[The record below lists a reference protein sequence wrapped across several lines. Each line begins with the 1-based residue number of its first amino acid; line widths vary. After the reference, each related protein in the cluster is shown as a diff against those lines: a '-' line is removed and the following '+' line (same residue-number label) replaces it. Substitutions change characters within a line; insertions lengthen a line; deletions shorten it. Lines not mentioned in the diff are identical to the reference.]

1 MATNEVQCLIEANFV
16 CIDTEIDWSTY
27 MEQVEAFLGG
37 ALDYDQIKGAT
48 GPIVYPAGHLYVYTF
63 LYYLTNRGRN
73 IVLAQYL
80 FALLYLAT
88 LLLVFRIYLKANSKV
103 RYVIC
108 MFTIINIL
116 SKDSYQRVDLV
127 KLCSWLY

>member
-116 SKDSYQRVDLV
+116 SKDLPKSRF
-127 KLCSWLY
+127 S